1 MKLAAFSIALLG
13 GTEAL
18 KCSASRGPRPDD
30 VADFVPTTPS
40 FIEARQATAGL
51 KHFLH
56 YRNN

>member
-30 VADFVPTTPS
+30 VADFVKTTEAPS
-40 FIEARQATAGL
+40 FRGFDTAGFRIL
-51 KHFLH
+51 IV
-56 YRNN
+56 Y

>member
-30 VADFVPTTPS
+30 VADFVETTTDMP
-40 FIEARQATAGL
+40 IVRALTAGF
-51 KHFLH
+51 K
-56 YRNN
+56 